1 MENPIAFIDAPADMR
16 PATEVFSDWAKL
28 GKDSGMEHG
37 HAPAVNE
44 ILAAAF
50 EEMNFEKFRA
60 IDAGCGNGWVVR
72 MISSMENCESIIG
85 VDGAA
90 AMIVR
95 ADEIDSDGT
104 YICADLQSFLP
115 SEPVELVH
123 SMEVLYYLDDIP
135 AFLKSVRCN
144 WLQKDGIFAF
154 GIDHYQENEE
164 CHDWSE
170 KVGVR
175 MAMFSES
182 EWCDMVEEAGF
193 EILRMFRAAP
203 REEWAGTLAIVARNG
218 A

>member
-1 MENPIAFIDAPADMR
+1 MR
-16 PATEVFSDWAKL
+16 PATEVFSDWVKL

-50 EEMNFEKFRA
+50 EEMSFEEFRA

-72 MISSMENCESIIG
+72 MLSSMENCESIIG
-85 VDGAA
+85 VDGSA
-90 AMIVR
+90 AMIDR
-95 ADEIDSDGT
+95 ANEIDSDGT
-104 YICADLQSFLP
+104 YICADLQSWSP
-115 SEPVELVH
+115 AEPVELVH

-135 AFLKSVRCN
+135 AFLESVRNN
-144 WLQKDGIFAF
+144 WLQIDGIFAF
-154 GIDHYQENEE
+154 GIDHYRENEA
-164 CHDWSE
+164 CHGWSE

-182 EWCDMVEEAGF
+182 EWRDMVEVAGF

-203 REEWAGTLAIVARNG
+203 SEEWAGTLAIVARNG
-218 A
+218 G